1 MKLLVG
7 DKAPDFT
14 LPSTSGEPFTLS
26 EEMSK
31 ADKPIVLF
39 FYPGDFSTLCTR
51 EAIAFRDEIDRLE
64 DTEGQRFDIVGISTN
79 NMESHRRFRK
89 KFQLPFEL
97 LSDPAGEVC
106 RMYDSY
112 RPLLGQASR
121 MTFVVDPDRTIRTI
135 YDGQFRVFK
144 HVEHAIRA
152 ICHPHKTEPVTI
164 RVSS

>member
-7 DKAPDFT
+7 DMAPDFT

-26 EEMSK
+26 EELK
-31 ADKPIVLF
+31 NRENPIVLF

-51 EAIAFRDEIDRLE
+51 EAIAFRDEIDQLE
-64 DTEGQRFDIVGISTN
+64 EQNADVIGISTN

-106 RMYDSY
+106 RMYDAY

-121 MTFVVDPDRTIRTI
+121 MTFIIEPDQTIRSI

-152 ICHPHKTEPVTI
+152 ICHPHNVDPVTVRI
-164 RVSS
+164 TTS

>member
-26 EEMSK
+26 EELKNRENSL
-31 ADKPIVLF
+31 VLF

-51 EAIAFRDEIDRLE
+51 EAIAFRDEIDQLE
-64 DTEGQRFDIVGISTN
+64 EQNADVIGISTN
-79 NMESHRRFRK
+79 NMKSHRRFRK

-106 RMYDSY
+106 RMYDAY

-121 MTFVVDPDRTIRTI
+121 MTFVIEPDQTIRSI

-152 ICHPHKTEPVTI
+152 ICHPHKVEPVTV
-164 RVSS
+164 RVTS

>member
-26 EEMSK
+26 DKLKDIE
-31 ADKPIVLF
+31 KPIVLF

-51 EAIAFRDEIDRLE
+51 EAIAFRDEIVRLE
-64 DTEGQRFDIVGISTN
+64 EAENFRDDVVGISTN

-97 LSDPAGEVC
+97 LSDPAGDVC

-121 MTFVVDPDRTIRTI
+121 MTFVISPDQTVRSI

-152 ICHPHKTEPVTI
+152 ICHPHKTEPVTL
-164 RVSS
+164 RVTS